1 MGSYGAVVGLLTLAA
16 VVGIIYAA
24 LSRIPILAGIRKR
37 FFCDGKQRVV
47 DVDFVEVN
55 RNKYDVASCTAF
67 AEDQTVSC
75 DKHCVKVVEEDTARA
90 DEPGRAVNP
99 SPAVPQAVPGSVR

>member
-16 VVGIIYAA
+16 VVGIIYAS
-24 LSRIPILAGIRKR
+24 LSRLPMLTGIRKR

-55 RNKYDVASCTAF
+55 RDKYDVASCTAF

-75 DKHCVKVVEEDTARA
+75 DKHCVKILEEDMLQADRKGKAPDQARA
-90 DEPGRAVNP
+90 PQPVFPGNGR
-99 SPAVPQAVPGSVR
+99 